1 MKRVYEA
8 GVANRSSTVS
18 AKTRPVV
25 DGYVSAGFVGVWISI
40 FLYGWITQWL
50 SNKAEEW
57 FGGYELGCIVMFNA
71 IFQNLWRGNNFEF
84 LLNNIFY
91 GYLSMFI
98 IFWVLKKSNTLT
110 ELHVFESPTD
120 HRGI

>member
-1 MKRVYEA
+1 MERVYEA
-8 GVANRSSTVS
+8 GVASRISSVS

-25 DGYVSAGFVGVWISI
+25 DGYVSAGFIGVFIAI

-50 SNKAEEW
+50 CNKAEEW

-71 IFQNLWRGNNFEF
+71 IFQQLWRGNNFEF

-91 GYLSMFI
+91 GFI
-98 IFWVLKKSNTLT
+98 AMYVIYWILKKSGTLT
-110 ELHVFESPTD
+110 ELNVYQDTANNSSL
-120 HRGI
+120 